1 MLDNV
6 RGTWDAGAQAE
17 RPRAELDQ
25 LTTVPQDFELKL
37 EEIQ

>member
-1 MLDNV
+1 MTVSTLSTKEV
-6 RGTWDAGAQAE
+6 LKELHQALTE
-17 RPRAELDQ
+17 RDQ